1 MSDVRPL
8 QGIKFDSE
16 KNRYDLIPPYAL
28 DEVAKVLTYGARK
41 YSPGNWRFVP
51 EAEQRYFAAAQ
62 RHLWAF
68 SRGEENDP
76 ESGISHIAHA
86 ITSLFFLYDLKYAN
100 NTRNTQDPRE
110 SSDNQSESSNQT
122 WFTYSDNQ

>member
-1 MSDVRPL
+1 MSEVNPT

-28 DEVAKVLTYGARK
+28 DEVARVLTYGANK
-41 YSPGNWRFVP
+41 YSPGNWRHVDN
-51 EAEQRYFAAAQ
+51 AESRYYAASQ

-68 SRGEENDP
+68 ARGEEFDP

-100 NTRNTQDPRE
+100 HTRNAEGSGEP
-110 SSDNQSESSNQT
+110 SDNQS
-122 WFTYSDNQ
+122 

>member
-16 KNRYDLIPPYAL
+16 KNRYDLIPPHAL
-28 DEVAKVLTYGARK
+28 DEVARVLTYGAIK
-41 YSPGNWRFVP
+41 YSPGNWLHVP
-51 EAEQRYFAAAQ
+51 DAESRYYAASQ

-68 SRGEENDP
+68 ARGEENDP

-86 ITSLFFLYDLKYAN
+86 ITSLFFLYELKYAN
-100 NTRNTQDPRE
+100 HSRNTQNPRE
-110 SSDNQSESSNQT
+110 SSNDQS
-122 WFTYSDNQ
+122 

>member
-1 MSDVRPL
+1 MPEVKPI
-8 QGIKFDSE
+8 GIKFDSE

-28 DEVAKVLTYGARK
+28 DEVARVLTYGARK
-41 YSPGNWRFVP
+41 YSPGNWRHVP
-51 EAEQRYFAAAQ
+51 EAEQRYFSAAQ

-68 SRGEENDP
+68 SRGEEKDP

-100 NTRNTQDPRE
+100 NTRNTEGSRE
-110 SSDNQSESSNQT
+110 PSNNQS
-122 WFTYSDNQ
+122 